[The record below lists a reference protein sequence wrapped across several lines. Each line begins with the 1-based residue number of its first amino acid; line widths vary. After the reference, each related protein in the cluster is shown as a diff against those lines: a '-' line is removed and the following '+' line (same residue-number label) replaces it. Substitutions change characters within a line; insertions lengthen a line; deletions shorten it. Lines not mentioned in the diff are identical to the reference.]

1 MKLGQ
6 MNYTKIGNDAEIPP
20 RTIKDYV
27 KILEDTLVA
36 HILPPY
42 KPSKGRKTVSIEKFY
57 FFDIGVANALLAKK
71 HIEKG
76 TPDFGKALEHLV
88 FLEIHAY
95 LHYTRSDKKLHN
107 WRTNSQMEPRGLTGP
122 VYPNP
127 GPLLKESSGAA
138 K

>member
-1 MKLGQ
+1 MTFGTDTNAEQ

-27 KILEDTLVA
+27 KILKDTPVA

-42 KPSKGRKTVSIEKFY
+42 KPSKGRKTVSLEKFY

-76 TPDFGKALEHLV
+76 FDLQRLM
-88 FLEIHAY
+88 
-95 LHYTRSDKKLHN
+95 S
-107 WRTNSQMEPRGLTGP
+107 
-122 VYPNP
+122 
-127 GPLLKESSGAA
+127 
-138 K
+138 